1 MWSSGLEVNRAVITG
16 EFGHWRFNSLKGGFD
31 PGDSSFNIKGASRHL
46 EASYWGFMEL

>member
-1 MWSSGLEVNRAVITG
+1 MLSSSPEFNKTVIAG

-31 PGDSSFNIKGASRHL
+31 PGDYSFKIKGASRHL